1 MSAQPKEVVRSFT
14 AAVSAHDVERMR
26 ELLADDC
33 TYEIC
38 GFELPGAG
46 AYIKAQILEILP
58 GVLSLFEDGSPEVEI
73 VQLIG
78 EGPWVACESTAG
90 GRFRNGVAYE
100 NRYVILYEVVDG
112 RVRNVREYMDT
123 QHAASLMASGT
134 AV

>member
-1 MSAQPKEVVRSFT
+1 MSTQPKDIVRAFT
-14 AAVSAHDVERMR
+14 AAVGAHDVERMG

-46 AYIKAQILEILP
+46 AYAKRQILEILP
-58 GVLSLFEDGSPEVEI
+58 GILSLFEDGSPEVEI

-78 EGPWVACESTAG
+78 EGPWVAAESTAG
-90 GRFRNGVAYE
+90 GRFRNGVAYQ

-112 RVRNVREYMDT
+112 RVKTVREYMDT
-123 QHAASLMASGT
+123 QHAANLMAQGT
-134 AV
+134 AA